1 MAPRQRLVERIGN
14 LVRWVARR
22 WELALLLVALL
33 LGLAAEGPPPAKLD
47 TRVRRLLAGERFDF
61 VGWEVEALLGK
72 LAHNLIAPQRY
83 MDEPARHDFF
93 IGYLELVAD
102 VQRLEWEIY
111 QVYTDPEVKD
121 PGGATVELR
130 ALLADL
136 RELEET
142 CQPLAEA
149 ILEEQVS
156 CILVAEGFGVLGQEF
171 PPLGAHF
178 TPLPL
183 LLVLSPRDHIENVF
197 DLSLRHGL
205 DVARQEA
212 IEEDVGVAFDVSS
225 LVTGI
230 GGMAAYPAMLL
241 ESSSLTWV
249 ADVTAHEWMHHY
261 LTPRP
266 LGWSYEASPDA
277 RTINETV
284 ASIVGG
290 EAGRK
295 MVARYY
301 PEFLPPEPD
310 PMPEEPEE
318 ETLPPE
324 PPPFDFRA
332 EMRETRVR
340 ADELLAQGQIEEAET
355 YMEERREEFVAQG
368 YSLRKLNQAYFAFH
382 GAYADQPGAAGADP
396 IGPAVLEL
404 RERSPD
410 LHTFVTQIARVTT
423 LTEVESLLA
432 GMEE

>member
-1 MAPRQRLVERIGN
+1 MASRQRLVERIGN
-14 LVRWVARR
+14 LVRWVTRR

-47 TRVRRLLAGERFDF
+47 TRIRRLLAGERFDF

-72 LAHNLIAPQRY
+72 LAYNLIAPQRY
-83 MDEPARHDFF
+83 MHEPARHDFF

-102 VQRLEWEIY
+102 IQRLEWEIY
-111 QVYTDPEVKD
+111 QVYTDPEVQD
-121 PGGATVELR
+121 QDSATVELR

-156 CILVAEGFGVLGQEF
+156 CVLVAEGFGVLGQEF
-171 PPLGAHF
+171 PPVGAHF

-183 LLVLSPRDHIENVF
+183 LLVVSPRDHIENVF

-205 DVARQEA
+205 DVARQET

-241 ESSSLTWV
+241 ESSSLPWV

-290 EAGRK
+290 EAGWR

-310 PMPEEPEE
+310 PVPEEPEE
-318 ETLPPE
+318 ETPPPE

-332 EMRETRVR
+332 EMRETRIR
-340 ADELLAQGQIEEAET
+340 ADELLAQGQIEEAEA
-355 YMEERREEFVAQG
+355 YMEERRQEFVAQG
-368 YSLRKLNQAYFAFH
+368 YALRKLNQAYFAFH

-410 LHTFVTQIARVTT
+410 LHTFVTQIARITT
-423 LTEVESLLA
+423 LAEVESLLD
-432 GMEE
+432 GMRE